1 VQAIIEAGTE
11 SVEWVAREFVGT
23 DLCDKRLDRRYFKPK
38 FLLGLTATPERTDGA
53 DLLALCDDNLVYRCD
68 VTEGIRQG
76 LLCPFRYFGVPD
88 TVDYR
93 NIPSRNK
100 NFDQD
105 KLTEA
110 VATQA
115 RAANALDQYR
125 RRCGKRTIAFCVS
138 QYHAD
143 FMANFFRGQGIS
155 AAAVHAGAT
164 SAPRSESL
172 EALRDGSQAMLCAVD
187 MFNEGVDVPELD
199 TVMMLR
205 PTEAR
210 IIWLQQFGRGLRR
223 SDPLEALETTEM
235 SRSYKML
242 VLLALINRNLFPGSM
257 SLAELAEEIR
267 TMGRRDPR
275 VARDVGS
282 SIVRCTRSRASLSVS
297 RL

>member
-11 SVEWVAREFVGT
+11 SVEWVAREFVGA

-105 KLTEA
+105 KLSEA

-143 FMANFFRGQGIS
+143 FMADFFRGQGIS

-172 EALRDGSQAMLCAVD
+172 EALRDGSLAMLCAVD
-187 MFNEGVDVPELD
+187 MFNEGVDLPELD

-205 PTEAR
+205 PTESR

-223 SDPLEALETTEM
+223 SDPHKQLTVIDYIGNHRSFILEPQALFGLPPGDRE
-235 SRSYKML
+235 
-242 VLLALINRNLFPGSM
+242 VLNLLERLEQGTANLPPGC
-257 SLAELAEEIR
+257 EV
-267 TMGRRDPR
+267 T
-275 VARDVGS
+275 
-282 SIVRCTRSRASLSVS
+282 
-297 RL
+297 